1 MNITD
6 FKKVIASGS
15 ADWKVILYIQPDRY
29 GNDLCYVEAL
39 DPHSGIRVQLDEF
52 TTSAHPRTVAR
63 YLQSENIDFKAFAH
77 KGFNKLPALL
87 AKYGFSE
94 SGDLLPEQPVEHPL
108 EQASEEPV
116 LPKKK
121 CDACGKGRHYMKTP
135 RNCFN
140 YVEKSTTRR
149 WQCQIFGYGNAV
161 FTPAESLKAIFTG
174 GKL

>member
-6 FKKVIASGS
+6 LKKVIASGT

-39 DPHSGIRVQLDEF
+39 DYATGIRFELDEF
-52 TTSAHPRTVAR
+52 QTSAHPRTVAR
-63 YLQSENIDFKAFAH
+63 FLQSHDITFKACAF
-77 KGFNKLPALL
+77 KGVTKLPALL

-94 SGDLLPEQPVEHPL
+94 SGDLLPEQQAEQP
-108 EQASEEPV
+108 EQAPEEPT

-121 CDACGKGRHYMKTP
+121 CEVCGKYRQNFKSGQ
-135 RNCFN
+135 NCFN
-140 YVEKSTTRR
+140 YIENASTRR
-149 WQCQIFGYGNAV
+149 WQCQILGYGNTV

>member
-29 GNDLCYVEAL
+29 GNDLCHVEAL
-39 DPHSGIRVQLDEF
+39 DPHSGIRVHLDEF

-63 YLQSENIDFKAFAH
+63 YLQSENIAFKAFAH
-77 KGFNKLPALL
+77 KGFTKLPALL

-94 SGDLLPEQPVEHPL
+94 SGDLLPEQPVEQPTL
-108 EQASEEPV
+108 QQAEEPA

-121 CDACGKGRHYMKTP
+121 CEVCGKSRYHFKSG
-135 RNCFN
+135 RNCVNFIEN
-140 YVEKSTTRR
+140 PATRR
-149 WQCQIFGYGNAV
+149 WQCQILGYGNTV
-161 FTPAESLKAIFTG
+161 FTPSESVKAMFTG